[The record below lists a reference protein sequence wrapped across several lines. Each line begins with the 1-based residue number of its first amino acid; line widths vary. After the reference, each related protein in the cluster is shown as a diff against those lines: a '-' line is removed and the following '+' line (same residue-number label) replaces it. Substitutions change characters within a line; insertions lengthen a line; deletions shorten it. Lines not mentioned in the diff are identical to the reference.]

1 MGTRLAGAGA
11 VAIAAAGLLMMTA
24 GVGHAF
30 VGHDHVV
37 VRVGPGWWAPPY
49 PAYYYPAPPY
59 VAVPPP
65 YGPGPVSGNAGT
77 PTTYVERGPNDAAAA
92 PAPMPAPAAGPAL
105 ARSWYYCASAHAYY
119 PDVGACPEAWVEV
132 PAR

>member
-1 MGTRLAGAGA
+1 MRTRLAGAGA
-11 VAIAAAGLLMMTA
+11 VAIAAVGLLVMTA

-59 VAVPPP
+59 VAVAPP
-65 YGPGPVSGNAGT
+65 YGPAPDSREANA
-77 PTTYVERGPNDAAAA
+77 PTTYVQRDPNDPASAPAPAAA
-92 PAPMPAPAAGPAL
+92 PAP

>member
-1 MGTRLAGAGA
+1 MSLTIGSVGAA
-11 VAIAAAGLLMMTA
+11 R
-24 GVGHAF
+24 AF
-30 VGHDHVV
+30 VRHDHVV

-49 PAYYYPAPPY
+49 PAYYYPAPPD

-65 YGPGPVSGNAGT
+65 YGPGVPSGDAAG
-77 PTTYVERGPNDAAAA
+77 PTTYVQREPNGAPAA
-92 PAPMPAPAAGPAL
+92 PAP

-132 PAR
+132 PTR

>member
-1 MGTRLAGAGA
+1 MRTSLAGAGA
-11 VAIAAAGLLMMTA
+11 VAIAAAGLLMTA
-24 GVGHAF
+24 GAGHAF
-30 VGHDHVV
+30 VGHNHVV

-65 YGPGPVSGNAGT
+65 YGAAPSTSDAEG
-77 PTTYVERGPNDAAAA
+77 PTTYVQRDPNDSASA
-92 PAPMPAPAAGPAL
+92 PAPAPAP

-119 PDVGACPEAWVEV
+119 PDAGVCPEAWVEV